1 MSLNRRSVT
10 CVLKYAEEFPYFDDS
25 RAYYR
30 EAMLLGRLRV
40 NDEVSFFSYFF
51 KTKTLLRLY

>member
-40 NDEVSFFSYFF
+40 NDEVSFFSYYFFF
-51 KTKTLLRLY
+51 KNLY